1 MQHKAAGR
9 KARDATTME
18 VLMGHPTIYPTGVT
32 LYNPDKA
39 WNGFTIIQAPD
50 NGALLL
56 GMNGHEIRMW
66 KDVHG
71 FPNKMFPGGMLMGS
85 TGTRHPKHGL
95 QDQLDLV
102 QIDWDGNIVWK
113 FDRAEFVE
121 DPGQEPRW
129 MARQHHD
136 FQREGSSTG
145 YYAPGSEPRIDSG
158 NTLVLCHR
166 NTVQPYISDKTL
178 VDDVIY
184 EVNWEGDILWEW
196 ACSDH
201 VEEMGFSEEARNAMC
216 RDPNYRGGTLMEDAP
231 GVGDWMHVNSMSTL
245 GPNKWF
251 DAGDSRFHP
260 DNIIIDGR
268 ETNIILI
275 LDKKTGKIVWRL
287 GPDYNHTPEE
297 KALGWIIGQHHAHMI
312 PRGLPGEGNILVF
325 DNGGWAG
332 YGAPNPGAAHG
343 VKAAQRDYSRVLE
356 IDPVSLKVVWQ
367 YTPHEA
373 GFLVPLDAS
382 RFYSPFISSAQRLP
396 NGNTLICEGSDG
408 RIFEVTSEHEI
419 VWEYVCPY
427 KGHISLPMNWVY
439 RAYRLPYAWV
449 PQAEAPAEKAI
460 EPLSVKDFRVP
471 GAAPFGPM
479 STVSVKGTIGYYS
492 GAGHCVAATEYPPA
506 RLLHIKA
513 PLLPT
518 GPFCILGPPPQKNF
532 FVKQRNPWPTLPK
545 PIWATGVWNASTP

>member
-1 MQHKAAGR
+1 
-9 KARDATTME
+9 
-18 VLMGHPTIYPTGVT
+18 
-32 LYNPDKA
+32 
-39 WNGFTIIQAPD
+39 
-50 NGALLL
+50 
-56 GMNGHEIRMW
+56 
-66 KDVHG
+66 
-71 FPNKMFPGGMLMGS
+71 
-85 TGTRHPKHGL
+85 
-95 QDQLDLV
+95 
-102 QIDWDGNIVWK
+102 
-113 FDRAEFVE
+113 
-121 DPGQEPRW
+121 
-129 MARQHHD
+129 
-136 FQREGSSTG
+136 
-145 YYAPGSEPRIDSG
+145 
-158 NTLVLCHR
+158 
-166 NTVQPYISDKTL
+166 
-178 VDDVIY
+178 
-184 EVNWEGDILWEW
+184 
-196 ACSDH
+196 
-201 VEEMGFSEEARNAMC
+201 MC

-492 GAGHCVAATEYPPA
+492 GAGHCLAAT
-506 RLLHIKA
+506 
-513 PLLPT
+513 
-518 GPFCILGPPPQKNF
+518 
-532 FVKQRNPWPTLPK
+532 V
-545 PIWATGVWNASTP
+545 

>member
-1 MQHKAAGR
+1 
-9 KARDATTME
+9 
-18 VLMGHPTIYPTGVT
+18 
-32 LYNPDKA
+32 
-39 WNGFTIIQAPD
+39 
-50 NGALLL
+50 
-56 GMNGHEIRMW
+56 
-66 KDVHG
+66 
-71 FPNKMFPGGMLMGS
+71 
-85 TGTRHPKHGL
+85 
-95 QDQLDLV
+95 
-102 QIDWDGNIVWK
+102 
-113 FDRAEFVE
+113 
-121 DPGQEPRW
+121 
-129 MARQHHD
+129 
-136 FQREGSSTG
+136 
-145 YYAPGSEPRIDSG
+145 
-158 NTLVLCHR
+158 
-166 NTVQPYISDKTL
+166 
-178 VDDVIY
+178 
-184 EVNWEGDILWEW
+184 
-196 ACSDH
+196 
-201 VEEMGFSEEARNAMC
+201 
-216 RDPNYRGGTLMEDAP
+216 
-231 GVGDWMHVNSMSTL
+231 
-245 GPNKWF
+245 
-251 DAGDSRFHP
+251 
-260 DNIIIDGR
+260 
-268 ETNIILI
+268 
-275 LDKKTGKIVWRL
+275 
-287 GPDYNHTPEE
+287 
-297 KALGWIIGQHHAHMI
+297 MI

-492 GAGHCVAATEYPPA
+492 GAGHCVAATE
-506 RLLHIKA
+506 
-513 PLLPT
+513 
-518 GPFCILGPPPQKNF
+518 
-532 FVKQRNPWPTLPK
+532 
-545 PIWATGVWNASTP
+545 

>member
-1 MQHKAAGR
+1 
-9 KARDATTME
+9 
-18 VLMGHPTIYPTGVT
+18 MGHPTIYPTGVT
-32 LYNPDKA
+32 VYKPEKA
-39 WNGFTIIQAPD
+39 WSGFTILQAPD
-50 NGALLL
+50 NGALLI

-66 KDVHG
+66 KDLHG

-102 QIDWDGNIVWK
+102 QVDWDGNIVWK
-113 FDRAEFVE
+113 FDRAEFIE
-121 DPGQEPRW
+121 DPGMEGRW

-145 YYAPGSEPRIDSG
+145 YYAPGQEPKIDSG
-158 NTLVLCHR
+158 NTLVLCHK
-166 NTVQPYISDKTL
+166 NTVNPYISDKML

-184 EVNWEGDILWEW
+184 EVTWDGDIVWEW
-196 ACSDH
+196 NCADH
-201 VEEMGFSEEARNAMC
+201 AEEMGFGEAARNAMC
-216 RDPNYRGGTLMEDAP
+216 RDPNFRGGTIMENAP

-251 DAGDSRFHP
+251 DAGDARFHP

-275 LDKKTGKIVWRL
+275 LDKKTGKIVWQL
-287 GPDYNHTPEE
+287 GPDYDRTPEE
-297 KALGWIIGQHHAHMI
+297 KAIGWIIGQHHAHMI
-312 PRGLPGEGNILVF
+312 PLGLPGEGNILVY
-325 DNGGWAG
+325 DNGGWGG
-332 YGAPNPGAAHG
+332 YGNPNPGAPHG

-356 IDPVSLKVVWQ
+356 IDPVAMKIVWQ

-373 GFLVPLDAS
+373 GFLVPLDAY

-408 RIFEVTSEHEI
+408 RVFEVTAEHEI

-439 RAYRLPYAWV
+439 RAYRVPYSWV
-449 PQAEAPAEKAI
+449 PQAEVPEEKAI
-460 EPLSVKDFRVP
+460 EPLTVKEFRVP
-471 GAAPFGPM
+471 GAAPFGAM
-479 STVSVKGTIGYYS
+479 STVKVEGTIGYYS
-492 GAGHCVAATEYPPA
+492 GAGHCVAATE
-506 RLLHIKA
+506 
-513 PLLPT
+513 
-518 GPFCILGPPPQKNF
+518 
-532 FVKQRNPWPTLPK
+532 
-545 PIWATGVWNASTP
+545 